1 MIVVRAVQ
9 GASLRPSDSRWS
21 TMTTATHPGRRPLY
35 SRVHVAR
42 SRGAIS
48 GVLLVL
54 LGIWGGLIPFIG
66 PIFGYAYTPDRAWQ
80 FTMGRLWLEI
90 LPAIATVLGGLML
103 LASADRRVTI
113 FGGWLA
119 AVAGAWFAVGP
130 TLSRLFNGGVAAA
143 GSPAS
148 GAPTQAALEEIGFF
162 TGLGV
167 VIVFLAALGLGRHS
181 VVSVKDVEQARMGRR
196 RRVADPDDVDDEDD
210 DLLP

>member
-1 MIVVRAVQ
+1 
-9 GASLRPSDSRWS
+9 
-21 TMTTATHPGRRPLY
+21 MTTAAHSARRPVY
-35 SRVHVAR
+35 SRVHVDR

-148 GAPTQAALEEIGFF
+148 AAPTQAALEEIGFF
-162 TGLGV
+162 IGLGV

-181 VVSVKDVEQARMGRR
+181 VVSVKDVEQAEMGRR
-196 RRVADPDDVDDEDD
+196 RRVVDPDDVEGEDD

>member
-1 MIVVRAVQ
+1 
-9 GASLRPSDSRWS
+9 
-21 TMTTATHPGRRPLY
+21 MTTAAHPARRPVY
-35 SRVHVAR
+35 SRVHVDR

-148 GAPTQAALEEIGFF
+148 AAPTQAALEEIGFF
-162 TGLGV
+162 IGLGV

-181 VVSVKDVEQARMGRR
+181 VVSVKDVEQAGMSRR
-196 RRVADPDDVDDEDD
+196 RRVVDPDDVEGEDD